1 MAPLPSKSVIFC
13 QDSPSKNA
21 SVLSM
26 IASAKIFICKCFS
39 SLRQN
44 CWNGWKVVQSTFNQA
59 RRKIVPLMG
68 NPWVKSSA
76 LIMPQI
82 LQSRLSER
90 TANCSLT
97 LENKNQTH
105 LRVQWVVFLAF
116 LLSQSDLESS
126 VSSTLSSPPRIDS
139 PSGRIFFCFS
149 FCFQEGKG
157 QGKSVPPKKI
167 ALNSKAYRGN
177 WCHWWSASFPAMLRD
192 LLAFLGL
199 LWSHFGSFWYLLLK
213 PSDTSLLE
221 AFFCIC
227 WVWEYAL
234 YPNKIKSIS
243 WI

>member
-76 LIMPQI
+76 FIMPQI

-139 PSGRIFFCFS
+139 PSGRIFFVSFS
-149 FCFQEGKG
+149 AF
-157 QGKSVPPKKI
+157 KKE
-167 ALNSKAYRGN
+167 KAREK
-177 WCHWWSASFPAMLRD
+177 
-192 LLAFLGL
+192 AFLQKRSPWIQKPTEAIDVIDGQQVSL
-199 LWSHFGSFWYLLLK
+199 RCLGTFWPFWAFCGRISDHFGIFFW
-213 PSDTSLLE
+213 SLLTLHCLK
-221 AFFCIC
+221 FFCIC
-227 WVWEYAL
+227 WVWEYAI